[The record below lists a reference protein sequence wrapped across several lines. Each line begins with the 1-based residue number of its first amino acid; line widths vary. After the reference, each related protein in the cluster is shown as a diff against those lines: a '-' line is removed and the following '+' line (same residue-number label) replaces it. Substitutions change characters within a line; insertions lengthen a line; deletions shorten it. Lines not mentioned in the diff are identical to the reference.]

1 MAKLLLFC
9 TSNYHFNS
17 FENINIKNEKC
28 FLKVALQHLSLL
40 LLSHCSNLCTISII
54 NVPAQNEWISHDL
67 GLNYHFSHFT
77 SHSFGSLFAIAFVCL
92 LVCMPACLRACA
104 KRRNFF
110 IVSRC
115 ARAWFYFTFNHNT
128 LSWAR
133 RLSPRVASMWCDVMY
148 TRIDIMAY
156 IALDYAYDTDIQT
169 SVHTRYTYCFNLC
182 TKRNKKSARIHH
194 RYHAPVCLCVCLIKQ
209 FSTKQKLLH

>member
-1 MAKLLLFC
+1 MNGSAMIWGL
-9 TSNYHFNS
+9 
-17 FENINIKNEKC
+17 I
-28 FLKVALQHLSLL
+28 
-40 LLSHCSNLCTISII
+40 TISH
-54 NVPAQNEWISHDL
+54 ISHL
-67 GLNYHFSHFT
+67 THLALCSQSHLFVCWCVCLPACVRVQNVEI
-77 SHSFGSLFAIAFVCL
+77 FSLFL
-92 LVCMPACLRACA
+92 G
-104 KRRNFF
+104 
-110 IVSRC
+110 
-115 ARAWFYFTFNHNT
+115 ARVRDSISLSIII